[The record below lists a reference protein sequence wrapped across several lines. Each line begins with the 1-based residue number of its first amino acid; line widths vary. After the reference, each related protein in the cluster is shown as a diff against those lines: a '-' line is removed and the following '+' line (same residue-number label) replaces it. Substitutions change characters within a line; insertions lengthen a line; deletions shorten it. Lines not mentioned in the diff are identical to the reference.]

1 MSDDQDNKQDNEQQ
15 IFSGDFS
22 LHNLFQQQ
30 VLKTLDDSD
39 LDEQAKQ
46 AILVALAC
54 PCCGT
59 GAMNY
64 TQKIDRKKKT

>member
-1 MSDDQDNKQDNEQQ
+1 MSDRPDSEQQ
-15 IFSGDFS
+15 IFTGDFS

-30 VLKTLDDSD
+30 VSKTLEDSD
-39 LDEQAKQ
+39 LDEEAKQ

-54 PCCGT
+54 PCCGV

-64 TQKIDRKKKT
+64 TQKIDRKKK

>member
-1 MSDDQDNKQDNEQQ
+1 MSDGPDQEQQ
-15 IFSGDFS
+15 IFTGDLS

-30 VLKTLDDSD
+30 VRKTLDDSD

-59 GAMNY
+59 GGMNY
-64 TQKIDRKKKT
+64 TAKIDRKK